1 MNTHPSPYIVAS
13 AVDKGFLGPFHVF
26 DEDEAARK
34 GAPLKRSGRGA
45 EIGPL
50 GSVKMSYSKTT

>member
-1 MNTHPSPYIVAS
+1 MNTQPFPYIVAS
-13 AVDKGFLGPFHVF
+13 AVDKGLLEPFPVF
-26 DEDEAARK
+26 DEDEAAGE
-34 GAPLKRSGRGA
+34 GAPLRRSGRGA